1 MCNIDPEPVDTQLV
15 PMLQDSIKPFVDVG
29 ILPIQVWLALIE
41 HVQVPTLRSAFLGG
55 KFGPCWSAK
64 HAFPVVRRGSPAFP
78 LALSDDEP
86 RLSFMAIAT
95 LLRGYEP
102 RMLGRDVIGDYVKED
117 RHAMVV
123 ELFDR
128 MLEFFQCPKK
138 RVYVEIVGD
147 IIPMIPLGGWIGWIQ
162 PYSVNPE

>member
-1 MCNIDPEPVDTQLV
+1 
-15 PMLQDSIKPFVDVG
+15 
-29 ILPIQVWLALIE
+29 
-41 HVQVPTLRSAFLGG
+41 
-55 KFGPCWSAK
+55 
-64 HAFPVVRRGSPAFP
+64 
-78 LALSDDEP
+78 
-86 RLSFMAIAT
+86 MAIAS